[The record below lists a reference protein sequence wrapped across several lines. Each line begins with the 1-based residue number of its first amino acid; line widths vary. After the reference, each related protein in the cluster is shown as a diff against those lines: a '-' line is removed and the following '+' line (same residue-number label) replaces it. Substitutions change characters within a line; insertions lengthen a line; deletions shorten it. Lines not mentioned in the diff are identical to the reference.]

1 MLNSLYFQ
9 SERLWIQWDEKTFCT
24 LHVTCSR
31 DGGSDSIWDFHLK
44 FFLNQHFLIMFLH
57 SLKGVKRLSFE
68 FRHSYRGSAQLITQI
83 ANFKEM
89 QSRVDTCNYESVW
102 WFRLWD
108 CFSYSLLIPIKKGP
122 LNRSYRYSH
131 SDLEWLLCRQ
141 NDKRD
146 NKHSLCQQH
155 LSVCLGETKRLK
167 PMKRQQLKS
176 VKHQHSPFIFH

>member
-44 FFLNQHFLIMFLH
+44 FLLNQHFSINFLH
-57 SLKGVKRLSFE
+57 SQKGVKRLSFE
-68 FRHSYRGSAQLITQI
+68 FRHPYRGSTQLITQI

-108 CFSYSLLIPIKKGP
+108 CFCYSLLIPIKKGLWIAVTDIHTRISNDFCVRIMINVTTNIP
-122 LNRSYRYSH
+122 CVNSTSRCA
-131 SDLEWLLCRQ
+131 WVRQ
-141 NDKRD
+141 ND
-146 NKHSLCQQH
+146 
-155 LSVCLGETKRLK
+155 
-167 PMKRQQLKS
+167 
-176 VKHQHSPFIFH
+176 